1 MMRSYLWIQA
11 KPTMGAESQVG
22 TLIAILT
29 GIFTYQGLT
38 HSSYQNK
45 YLLHVDSI
53 LVSKEYYRLFSS
65 GFLHANWMH
74 FGFNMAALVS
84 FAMSIEILLGI
95 KSFLIIYCLSLLGGS
110 LLALYIHRN
119 HADYSGVGASG
130 ANLYEQ
136 AREGHISRIIWHNL
150 LHFRKFAICF

>member
-1 MMRSYLWIQA
+1 
-11 KPTMGAESQVG
+11 MGAESQVG

-84 FAMSIEILLGI
+84 FALSIEILLGI
-95 KSFLIIYCLSLLGGS
+95 KSFLVIYCLSLLGGS

-130 ANLYEQ
+130 AISGVIASAIILFP
-136 AREGHISRIIWHNL
+136 EGEIGLIL
-150 LHFRKFAICF
+150 LPGGIKS